1 MRALSAIACLLI
13 VCGIGVSV
21 ARQSTPTTSPR
32 GSAAGSAQPADAQKV
47 RAEIR
52 AVENVL
58 PKVPDRGAALFLL
71 ARQYAHLGELQKAL
85 AQLKECVGLDAGF
98 DPDHNKIVKFA
109 SERSGDWRCARRQFL
124 LHRQYGNLQP

>member
-13 VCGIGVSV
+13 VCGIGISV
-21 ARQSTPTTSPR
+21 GRQSTPTASPG
-32 GSAAGSAQPADAQKV
+32 GSAAGSDQPADSQKV
-47 RAEIR
+47 TAEIR

-85 AQLKECVGLDAGF
+85 ALLKDCVALDAVLTA
-98 DPDHNKIVKFA
+98 PKPFA
-109 SERSGDWRCARRQFL
+109 I
-124 LHRQYGNLQP
+124 